1 MAFAGLGEYQAES
14 AMSVSFPSALTFLTP
29 KSASL
34 TAKPAEIKT
43 PEEKFLEY
51 AKMTPAERMHAAMLA
66 QLGITEDQFKAMDS
80 AAQQKI
86 EEKIREMVR
95 QQAENGGDKRAGLVT
110 DKSV

>member
-1 MAFAGLGEYQAES
+1 MALAGLGESQAEF
-14 AMSVSFPSALTFLTP
+14 AMSVSLSNALTFLTP
-29 KSASL
+29 KSSNLA
-34 TAKPAEIKT
+34 AKPAEIKS

-66 QLGITEDQFKAMDS
+66 QLGITEEQFKAMDS

-86 EEKIREMVR
+86 ADKIRDMIR